1 MFIFGV
7 LTIPE
12 FNATL
17 SLVCHQRYSIGRPPA
32 HEPTEELKKCFANK
46 HAQSDLSRFLIYG
59 QATAGLL
66 GAFATPILSSLS
78 DRVGRKPILAC
89 TIVGPLLYETLMV
102 LVLRYPDWI
111 DMYWLLVGYAI
122 EGLSGTTITATAI
135 SQTYITDLT
144 RHSAGA
150 RWFSYLQAAFSFAGA
165 GGPIIAG
172 LLLTTPNSIQLI
184 YQLAMGAHIFL
195 LLFILFVLP
204 ESRSPDSI
212 SRRDRDGDISESP
225 PDERNNLRGCLISIK
240 SIWESRVFRQKNMII
255 LAVIEMIIFGN
266 IIGLPTL
273 QLAYPAFLFGWA
285 PATQSFFFSMACS
298 WSVLVLTLVFPPV
311 LARVRRWKRV
321 DMPSR
326 STTSNSGEVGLIQ
339 VNFVLQMIGYMGI
352 ALSQAPSHYIASSL
366 ILASTASITPL
377 LISCLTAQTPH
388 LKSGQLLGAL
398 SFLHSIAR
406 VVIPTLLNATYSM
419 TIGIYPAPLFMLL
432 SIIIGGLLLASMYIN
447 TNTL

>member
-7 LTIPE
+7 LAIPE

-17 SLVCHQRYSIGRPPA
+17 SLICHQRYSIGRPPA

-89 TIVGPLLYETLMV
+89 TIVGPLLYDTLMV

-111 DMYWLLVGYAI
+111 DMHWLLVGYAI
-122 EGLSGTTITATAI
+122 EGLSGTTITATAT

-150 RWFSYLQAAFSFAGA
+150 RWFGYLQAAFSFAGA

-184 YQLAMGAHIFL
+184 YQLAMGAHISL

-212 SRRDRDGDISESP
+212 SRRDRDGVYLGITSVPTEEYDHSSR
-225 PDERNNLRGCLISIK
+225 DRDDH
-240 SIWESRVFRQKNMII
+240 IWEYNR
-255 LAVIEMIIFGN
+255 
-266 IIGLPTL
+266 PTH
-273 QLAYPAFLFGWA
+273 A
-285 PATQSFFFSMACS
+285 
-298 WSVLVLTLVFPPV
+298 
-311 LARVRRWKRV
+311 
-321 DMPSR
+321 
-326 STTSNSGEVGLIQ
+326 
-339 VNFVLQMIGYMGI
+339 
-352 ALSQAPSHYIASSL
+352 
-366 ILASTASITPL
+366 
-377 LISCLTAQTPH
+377 
-388 LKSGQLLGAL
+388 
-398 SFLHSIAR
+398 
-406 VVIPTLLNATYSM
+406 
-419 TIGIYPAPLFMLL
+419 TIGIPGILIRMGTGYAKLLFLYGLFMECSGFDVGISSSAGPGTPMEEGRYAESVDCLQFWGGWFDPGELCTTDDRLYGNRLL
-432 SIIIGGLLLASMYIN
+432 TSAEPLHRILFDRCLYCIYYASVDIMPHSAN
-447 TNTL
+447 A